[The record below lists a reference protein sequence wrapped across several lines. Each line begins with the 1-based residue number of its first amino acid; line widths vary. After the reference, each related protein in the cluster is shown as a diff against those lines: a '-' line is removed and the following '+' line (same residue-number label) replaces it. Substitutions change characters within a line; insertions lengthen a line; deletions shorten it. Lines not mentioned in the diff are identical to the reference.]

1 MDFSKQNM
9 DLLCSFLFL
18 FLFLELVQEKPEL
31 RNVEAWYANAF
42 PLVLKIGLVRCMSA

>member
-9 DLLCSFLFL
+9 DLLCSFL

-42 PLVLKIGLVRCMSA
+42 PLVLKIGLVRCMLA